1 MRKSTLIPS
10 VAAALAVA
18 LAVGAGPVAAGAP
31 EPGETPSAPTGKFP
45 RERLLE
51 RVEVVRTQAIL
62 RALDL
67 EAPQAD
73 GLFPVLNAFSERRKV
88 LTEERWALN
97 REVAAALRGEP
108 PDPAR
113 LAGIMDRVVANKR
126 ATLDVEIGE
135 YDALKRQL
143 DPVRL
148 ARYYDASVRFEKH
161 MRKLIGEVKG
171 KGGKP
176 GGGDGAG
183 RPGRPRGPAG
193 GGRPEPAPGSGGP
206 APSPGE

>member
-1 MRKSTLIPS
+1 MRTSILTPFA
-10 VAAALAVA
+10 AAALALA
-18 LAVGAGPVAAGAP
+18 LAARPAPLAAGTPESGEASAAP
-31 EPGETPSAPTGKFP
+31 AGKYP

-67 EAPQAD
+67 EAPQAE

-88 LTEERWALN
+88 LTEERWVLN

-161 MRKLIGEVKG
+161 MRKLIGEVKV

-183 RPGRPRGPAG
+183 RPGRPRPAG
-193 GGRPEPAPGSGGP
+193 AGRQEAAPGSGGP
-206 APSPGE
+206 APTPGE